1 MSDEHLQELPEPANL
16 RFLRRLIT
24 VLTLTMIFGLLTIIG
39 LIVMRFT
46 GEVEPPVPSEIV
58 LPDGAKAQSFTLGSD
73 WAAVVTQD
81 DLIIIFDREDYSI
94 RQTIQILPKQIGN

>member
-1 MSDEHLQELPEPANL
+1 MNEKNPQDIPEPANL

-46 GEVEPPVPSEIV
+46 GEVEPPLPTEIV
-58 LPDGAKAQSFTLGSD
+58 LPDGAKVQSFTIGSD

-81 DLIIIFDREDYSI
+81 NRIIVFNRDDYSI
-94 RQTIQILPKQIGN
+94 RQTIQILPKQN

>member
-1 MSDEHLQELPEPANL
+1 M
-16 RFLRRLIT
+16 IT

-46 GEVEPPVPSEIV
+46 GEVQPPLPAEIV
-58 LPDGAKAQSFTLGSD
+58 LPDGSKAQSFTVGSD

-81 DLIIIFDREDYSI
+81 DRIIIFDREDYSI
-94 RQTIQILPKQIGN
+94 RQTIQILPKQNGG

>member
-1 MSDEHLQELPEPANL
+1 MTEDDPHLLPEPANL

-24 VLTLTMIFGLLTIIG
+24 VLTLVMIFGLLTIIG

-46 GEVEPPVPSEIV
+46 GEVELPLPTEFI
-58 LPDGAKAQSFTLGSD
+58 LPDGAKAQTFTMGSD

-81 DLIIIFDREDYSI
+81 DQIIIFDREDFSI
-94 RQTIQILPKQIGN
+94 RQTIQIEPKK

>member
-1 MSDEHLQELPEPANL
+1 MTEEDPQLLPEPANL

-24 VLTLTMIFGLLTIIG
+24 VLTLTMIFGLVTIIG

-46 GEVEPPVPSEIV
+46 GKADLPLPTEFI
-58 LPDGAKAQSFTLGSD
+58 LPDGAKAQSFTIGPD

-81 DLIIIFDREDYSI
+81 NEIIIFDREDFSI
-94 RQTIQILPKQIGN
+94 RQTIQIQPKP

>member
-1 MSDEHLQELPEPANL
+1 MPEPANL

-46 GEVEPPVPSEIV
+46 GEVEPPLPSEIV
-58 LPDGAKAQSFTLGSD
+58 LPDGSKAQSFTLGSD

-94 RQTIQILPKQIGN
+94 RQTIQILPKQNGG